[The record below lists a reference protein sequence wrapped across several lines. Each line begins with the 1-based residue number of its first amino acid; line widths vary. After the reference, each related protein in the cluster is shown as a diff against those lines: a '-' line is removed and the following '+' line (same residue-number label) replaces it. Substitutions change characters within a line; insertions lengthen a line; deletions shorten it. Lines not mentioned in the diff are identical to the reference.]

1 VQGEHE
7 KVWLVDI
14 VSGRKK
20 VWREIES
27 TDPTQAPLDIL
38 FVTPDGRSYVHG
50 HENWLADLYLAEG
63 VR

>member
-1 VQGEHE
+1 
-7 KVWLVDI
+7 VWLLDI

-27 TDPTQAPLDIL
+27 TDPALSSLDL
-38 FVTPDGRSYVHG
+38 FLVTPDGRSYVHAY
-50 HENWLADLYLAEG
+50 ENWLADLYLAEG